1 MKITR
6 KSQLTGIERTLD
18 INISQEL
25 YDRWLLKQE
34 NIQDVM
40 PHISLSERE
49 FIMTGITDEEWN
61 SIFDDE
67 DDDDIDNRPF

>member
-40 PHISLSERE
+40 PHISRSERE
-49 FIMTGITDEEWN
+49 FILTGITDEEWN
-61 SIFDDE
+61 FVFNEE
-67 DDDDIDNRPF
+67 DDNDIDNRPF